1 MENTMKKIFLSFLLT
16 GIIGIAP
23 VFAADTD
30 KETFK
35 KMLTEVLQENPEI
48 LFDVMKKHD
57 NEFIKTITTASETAR
72 TNELETQWKK
82 DLETVK
88 QFTATNR
95 PMLGNKNA
103 PNTLY
108 IFSDFLCAYCQKTA
122 SVVEAFIKEH
132 KEVNLVFKAF
142 PKNEDSKIALRW
154 FYLMNQKDSKKAWQ
168 LHDTV
173 FVHQQAYATSPLT
186 VLKEIVRQQ
195 GFDPELFM
203 KEVEAKKV
211 ELDNMINEDIREG
224 QKYHVEGTPYMFINN
239 IVLIGTQNLTTLESA
254 LKYSLK

>member
-1 MENTMKKIFLSFLLT
+1 MKKILFSLMLAAISAVSPAL
-16 GIIGIAP
+16 
-23 VFAADTD
+23 AADTD
-30 KETFK
+30 KEAFK
-35 KMLTEVLQENPEI
+35 AMLIEVLRENPDI
-48 LFDVMKKHD
+48 LFNVMKEND

-72 TNELETQWKK
+72 TDELEAQWKK
-82 DLETVK
+82 DLETIK
-88 QFTATNR
+88 TFTADKR

-108 IFSDFLCAYCQKTA
+108 IFSDFLCSYCQKTA
-122 SVVEAFIKEH
+122 GIVETFVKEH
-132 KEVNLVFKAF
+132 KDVNLVFKAF

-173 FVHQQAYATSPLT
+173 FVHQQAYATSPLA

-203 KEVEAKKV
+203 KEVESKKI
-211 ELDNMINEDIREG
+211 ELDNMIAEDVREAK
-224 QKYHVEGTPYMFINN
+224 KYNVEGTPYIFINN
-239 IVLIGTQNLTTLESA
+239 IVLIGSQNLTTLESA